1 MGSYLAYVGLISFRL
16 LPLFV
21 VAPISSFRRVPMLV
35 RIILTIALASAF
47 ATGSSSHS
55 IEIAWSSLSG
65 AMLLSEFLIGASLA
79 FSFHAAHAAMQT
91 MGSLIDLQ
99 VGFAAGAVF
108 DPSTEQMTS
117 PVGEIMTMLLMI
129 LLIVLNV
136 HHDLL
141 VGFSSLLNVLPPG
154 ASVLWSAQWLTIL
167 ASHFTLGFII
177 VSPIVLA
184 LWLVDATLSF
194 ISRSLPQAQIY
205 FVGLPVKVG
214 LGILLLSWFASHA
227 AEPMHRILMHS
238 IDSWNIMFR
247 V

>member
-1 MGSYLAYVGLISFRL
+1 MGAYLTYVGLTSFRL

-35 RIILTIALASAF
+35 RIILTIAIACALAAG
-47 ATGSSSHS
+47 TGLRP
-55 IEIAWSSLSG
+55 IQFEWT
-65 AMLLSEFLIGASLA
+65 MLFTEFLIGASLA
-79 FSFHAAHAAMQT
+79 FSFHAAHAAVQT
-91 MGSLIDLQ
+91 MGGLIDLQ

-117 PVGEIMTMLLMI
+117 PVGEVMTMLLMI
-129 LLIVLNV
+129 LLILLNV

-141 VGFSSLLNVLPPG
+141 IGFSALLNIMPPG
-154 ASVLWSAQWLTIL
+154 SAIQWSGQWLTIL
-167 ASHFTLGFII
+167 ASHFALGFII
-177 VSPIVLA
+177 ISPVILS

-194 ISRSLPQAQIY
+194 ISRSLPQAQVY

-214 LGILLLSWFASHA
+214 LGILLLAWFSNHA
-227 AEPMHRILMHS
+227 TEPMHRLLIHA
-238 IDSWNIMFR
+238 IDSWNLMFR